1 MFAEHIMM
9 AKGQGKVLG
18 RFRTVS
24 WENMRLLDEIS
35 KERYIK
41 E

>member
-1 MFAEHIMM
+1 MV
-9 AKGQGKVLG
+9 KGQGKILG

-35 KERYIK
+35 KERSTK